1 MIAVKMVSMT
11 AWYCWLCFYCR
22 HLPLGAAEAVPCHYS
37 WMARISRRIRNH
49 NRIGSSC
56 CTSYDHEDKGN
67 NRCCYNLGV
76 GRWSL
81 GVLRR
86 KFNRPPTLHFI
97 RQLRSG
103 GTTFHDTISRGHTVH
118 GDNSDATENNQGKSW
133 DSGNLLSRGCVT
145 TQCHT
150 YNTLTPKHVISCCC
164 VVVIIIWMVY

>member
-1 MIAVKMVSMT
+1 MIAVKLVSLT
-11 AWYCWLCFYCR
+11 AWYCWLCFYCH
-22 HLPLGAAEAVPCHYS
+22 HLPLGAAEAVLCHYS

-56 CTSYDHEDKGN
+56 CTSYDHEDKDN
-67 NRCCYNLGV
+67 NMYCYNLGL
-76 GRWSL
+76 GRWPL

-103 GTTFHDTISRGHTVH
+103 GTTLHDTISRGHTVH
-118 GDNSDATENNQGKSW
+118 GDNSDATESKQGKSW
-133 DSGNLLSRGCVT
+133 NSGNLSSCGWVT

-150 YNTLTPKHVISCCC
+150 YNTL
-164 VVVIIIWMVY
+164 